1 AMAERARLNIE
12 QLDIRNETDNV
23 VIPITSS
30 FGVSSNKHSPASLS
44 VLIDRADKALYQSK
58 HGGRNCVTVWD
69 QPQPQHE
76 QAVCHTTEN
85 TARTTSCNLDTLTG
99 LPDRNEYNYSV
110 AAAIQ
115 TCQANSRYAAIMML
129 DLDMFKRI
137 NSTHGHAVGDDLL
150 KIISTRLAEV
160 LRRTDTVARLNNV
173 SGITSI
179 YRLGGDEFG
188 ILLSNLDCTDFI
200 DAIVNRAIESVTTRI
215 DIQGNEF
222 HLSCSVGVS
231 LFPDHGTSA
240 EALLKNAST
249 ALYYAKLQ
257 GHNLYRFYDEE
268 LNRDSLES
276 MQLEND
282 LRHVIERKELEL
294 YYQPKINIASGRVTS
309 VEALLRWQHPR
320 LGMIPP
326 AEFIPIAEENGLII
340 DIGYH
345 VLEHACLQLRQ
356 WQDDGYE
363 HISVAVNLSAVQFSQ
378 RDLLKRILT
387 ICDETGI
394 CPNKLELEITESTV
408 MQNIDMA
415 ASTLRALHCSGI
427 RISIDDFGTGYSSLN
442 HLKRFP
448 INSVKVDRTFVRDIT
463 SDPDDA
469 AIVRAIIS
477 MSHSM
482 GMKVIAEGVET
493 RGQLDILRE
502 LQCDEIQGFLFSP
515 PVPRHQATTLL
526 NQPIEKRLQQDAA
539 TLAQSG

>member
-1 AMAERARLNIE
+1 MAERARLNIE

-23 VIPITSS
+23 AIPITSS

-44 VLIDRADKALYQSK
+44 VLIDQADKALYQSK

-85 TARTTSCNLDTLTG
+85 TARTTSGNLDTLTG

-200 DAIVNRAIESVTTRI
+200 GAIVNRAIESVTTRI

-363 HISVAVNLSAVQFSQ
+363 HISVAVNLNSASV
-378 RDLLKRILT
+378 
-387 ICDETGI
+387 IC
-394 CPNKLELEITESTV
+394 
-408 MQNIDMA
+408 
-415 ASTLRALHCSGI
+415 
-427 RISIDDFGTGYSSLN
+427 
-442 HLKRFP
+442 
-448 INSVKVDRTFVRDIT
+448 
-463 SDPDDA
+463 
-469 AIVRAIIS
+469 
-477 MSHSM
+477 
-482 GMKVIAEGVET
+482 
-493 RGQLDILRE
+493 
-502 LQCDEIQGFLFSP
+502 
-515 PVPRHQATTLL
+515 
-526 NQPIEKRLQQDAA
+526 
-539 TLAQSG
+539 